1 MNQNQLI
8 VNLMRL
14 GLFLFFMGLLNAI
27 FGQKVYITENEY
39 NADYTVC
46 PSSNQ
51 FTADLIIY
59 ITDNRY
65 EADNGKWFIT
75 DNKYDAD
82 FIVYI
87 STNQYLS
94 DYTIFQTSN
103 KYLTNCDLK

>member
-14 GLFLFFMGLLNAI
+14 GLFLFFMGLLNVI

-46 PSSNQ
+46 PASNQ

-65 EADNGKWFIT
+65 EADHGKWFIT

-94 DYTIFQTSN
+94 DYTIFQN
-103 KYLTNCDLK
+103 E